1 MDGGKGEKSRAASA
15 EPGVPT
21 RAVPAGEEWGLLCV
35 EGAERCQV
43 EKMVEIQVSGMLAAR
58 RLLLDGQMN
67 PDKPRGT
74 FPSPSLFPSRP
85 GNFSITWRA
94 KGRGGVGEIVCW
106 EPREGAFCITRGSAR
121 G

>member
-1 MDGGKGEKSRAASA
+1 M
-15 EPGVPT
+15 
-21 RAVPAGEEWGLLCV
+21 
-35 EGAERCQV
+35 

-74 FPSPSLFPSRP
+74 FPSPSLLPSRP

-94 KGRGGVGEIVCW
+94 KGRGGVGEMVCW

-121 G
+121 GFLCSGQADSTGLLT